1 MKVWFTVFGLCFI
14 VCAFSQTNASL
25 SGKILSASGQPLE
38 SANVQLVKL
47 KNATLTDSVGTFYFG
62 QLLPGKYSL
71 KVTYIGYENYQ
82 SEIIVKEGEKRFV
95 SILMEPLDA
104 RLNELVIT
112 GSQKEVRKTES
123 ITNIDVYTAKHFKR
137 NPYSNLHESLNMVPG
152 LFADID
158 NGVSNT
164 SDVQINGLEGNYT
177 MFLIDG
183 VPAFGALAGYYALN
197 SISMDM
203 IEKIEVLK
211 GASSALYGSEAIAGV
226 INIKTKN
233 PAGSPKLNINTTLTS
248 MLETNADVTGSF
260 KAGKAN
266 ALVSA
271 SGSFFNQKW
280 DLDKDNFMDMPLL
293 NRANFYTKFAI
304 PHTNNRTTNIY
315 ARYLFENRYGGEMQY
330 NYSRRGSSEKYGEA
344 ITTNQWQ
351 IGVNSQLS
359 IKTPTTLMADIS
371 QHYQTAFYG
380 AKEYHGAQ
388 TTVFTQ
394 LLQNNQVDHTNGLTY
409 GVAYRMYHY
418 KDNSPLSND
427 TLNPI
432 PALSHIGSLYFEDE
446 MNLHPQHKLVLGS
459 RFEYGNISKLVISPR
474 INYKYNTKNGNNILR
489 IGAGTGYRTPNLLN
503 EGFGAINGSRSI
515 SIEEKLAPENTISTN
530 ANYTRIQKLKGAIL
544 TIDASV
550 FYTRFFNIIEPDYND
565 DPTLIVY
572 ENNKLGATAWGFNL
586 YTEMNFSFP
595 LKLGV
600 GLSYNNV
607 FEVELDD
614 DGEKELEQ
622 VLHVPP
628 FMANYYLSYTFPGP
642 QLSLDLTGNIVSPM
656 LLSVFPNDY
665 RNEKSPWYS
674 IQNIQLTKKFNF
686 GFDLYFGLKN
696 FFNFIQKDPILRPF
710 DPFNNNV
717 GVDNPNNY
725 RFDTT
730 YGFTSTQGV
739 KAFAGFR
746 YTLR

>member
-1 MKVWFTVFGLCFI
+1 MKTWLTICSLWFTFLSY
-14 VCAFSQTNASL
+14 SQNGFTL
-25 SGKILSASGQPLE
+25 SGRVVNSIGEPLE
-38 SANVQLVKL
+38 SATVQLL
-47 KNATLTDSVGTFYFG
+47 KQKQGVLTDSSGKFYFNN
-62 QLLPGKYSL
+62 LLAGKYMMRVSY
-71 KVTYIGYENYQ
+71 VGYENYQ
-82 SEIIVKEGEKRFV
+82 SEVIIKDGQNLFLLI
-95 SILMEPLDA
+95 SLSSLDA
-104 RLNELVIT
+104 HLNQLVVT
-112 GSQKEVRKTES
+112 GSQREVRKTES
-123 ITNIDVYTAKHFKR
+123 ITNIDVYTTKHFQR
-137 NPYSNLHESLNMVPG
+137 NPYTNLHESLNMIPG

-183 VPAFGALAGYYALN
+183 VPAFGALSGYYALN
-197 SISMDM
+197 SIPMEM
-203 IEKIEVLK
+203 IDKIEILK
-211 GASSALYGSEAIAGV
+211 GSASAMYGSEAIAGV

-233 PAGSPKLNINTTLTS
+233 PATTPKLSVNSMLTS
-248 MLETNADVTGSF
+248 MLETNTDITGSF
-260 KAGKAN
+260 KAGKAH

-271 SGSFFNQKW
+271 SGNFFNWKW

-304 PHTNNRTTNIY
+304 PHSNNLTTNVY
-315 ARYLFENRYGGEMQY
+315 GRYLFESRYGGEMQY
-330 NYSRRGSSEKYGEA
+330 KLNRRGSSEVYGEA
-344 ITTNQWQ
+344 LATHQWQ
-351 IGVNSQLS
+351 VGVNSQLPL
-359 IKTPTTLMADIS
+359 KTPTTFMADFNRHS
-371 QHYQTAFYG
+371 QSAEFGDKNYQ
-380 AKEYHGAQ
+380 GAQ
-388 TTVFTQ
+388 MTLFTQ
-394 LLQNNQVDHTNGLTY
+394 LLQNNAVDKTNTLTY
-409 GVAYRMYHY
+409 GVTYRMYHY
-418 KDNSPLSND
+418 TDNSPLSND
-427 TLNPI
+427 SLNPI
-432 PALSHIGSLYFEDE
+432 PAFSHIGSLYFEDE

-459 RFEYGNISKLVISPR
+459 RFEYGNISKFVVSPR
-474 INYKYNTKNGNNILR
+474 VNYKYNTKNGNNILR
-489 IGAGTGYRTPNLLN
+489 IGAGTGYRVPNLLN
-503 EGFGAINGSRSI
+503 EGFGALNGSRSI
-515 SIEEKLAPENTISTN
+515 SIEEKLQPESTISVN
-530 ANYTRIQKLKGAIL
+530 ATYTRIQKLKGAIL
-544 TIDASV
+544 TIDANV

-607 FEVELDD
+607 FEVELED

-642 QLSLDLTGNIVSPM
+642 QLSIDFTGNIVSPM
-656 LLSVFPNDY
+656 LLSVVPDDY
-665 RNEKSPWYS
+665 RDERSPWYT
-674 IQNIQLTKKFNF
+674 IQNIQLTKKFRS
-686 GFDLYFGLKN
+686 GFELYFGLKN

-730 YGFTSTQGV
+730 YGFTSTQGI